1 MDYVLQLT
9 LEHSK
14 LSTDRIAKAI
24 GDDAKEFKKL
34 IHIIYN
40 SPAPL
45 PHRASWL
52 LAVIS
57 RKHPELIKPYVKKFV
72 DTVKDLKPDGI
83 KRNVMQALASQKIPE
98 AYRSKLLDISYEL
111 MLASKEPVA
120 VKVWAM
126 EAAANIIVLHPELKS
141 ELLLIIED
149 QIGKNS
155 VAFSARARQVIKRI
169 NGASSKE

>member
-14 LSTDRIAKAI
+14 RNTERIAKAI
-24 GDDAKEFKKL
+24 GNDPKEFKKL
-34 IHIIYN
+34 IDIIYKAE
-40 SPAPL
+40 APL

-57 RKHPELIKPYVKKFV
+57 GKHPELIKPYVTKFV
-72 DTVKDLKPDGI
+72 NTVKDLKPDGI

-98 AYRSKLLDISYEL
+98 VHRSKLLDICFEL
-111 MLASKEPVA
+111 MFASKEPVA

-126 EAAANIIVLHPELKS
+126 EAAANIVLLHPELKE
-141 ELLLIIED
+141 ELLAVIED
-149 QIGKNS
+149 QKEKNS
-155 VAFSARARQVIKRI
+155 VAFSARAKQILKRLS
-169 NGASSKE
+169 ASSSK